1 MAKLNTDIFH
11 FLTISSYL
19 CANKFIMIMEN
30 LIGCNLLN
38 TARDG
43 RMPSEFTDDYH
54 VHIIVRQG
62 VMTFSDGKNSFTSR
76 KDDLVIWQQTNTIQQ
91 VKYSD
96 DFEADFLLASVPFLS
111 AFNPEMVWAS
121 KGFIFIR
128 INPSFHLDEESLR
141 VMNADFEL
149 FRYRL
154 TQPESPLASPSSV
167 ATRPSSSE
175 LERPSLL
182 RSFRLEIVGRI
193 MQIFLYD
200 LWTVYQHGLSQ
211 METSDNTARIFLRFL
226 GLAQQNARVQRDV
239 AFYADKLCITS
250 KYLSQVS
257 RAMTG
262 LPASQWIQFYA
273 TFELV
278 TLLNDTT
285 KTLTEVADLMHF
297 ETISHFSR
305 YTKKMLGKSPT
316 EYRQK

>member
-1 MAKLNTDIFH
+1 
-11 FLTISSYL
+11 
-19 CANKFIMIMEN
+19 MEQT
-30 LIGCNLLN
+30 IGCDLLN
-38 TARDG
+38 TSMDG
-43 RMPSEFTDDYH
+43 RLPSEFTDDYH
-54 VHIIVRQG
+54 VHIIVRRG

-76 KDDLVIWQQTNTIQQ
+76 KDDLVIWQQTNTIGQ

-111 AFNPEMVWAS
+111 AFNPEMIWAS

-128 INPSFHLDEESLR
+128 INPSFHLDEESLT

-149 FRYRL
+149 FRSRL
-154 TQPESPLASPSSV
+154 TQNESP
-167 ATRPSSSE
+167 
-175 LERPSLL
+175 
-182 RSFRLEIVGRI
+182 FRLEIVGRI

-239 AFYADKLCITS
+239 AFYADKLCISS

-297 ETISHFSR
+297 ESISHFSR
-305 YTKKMLGKSPT
+305 YTKKMLGKSPS
-316 EYRQK
+316 EYRNK

>member
-1 MAKLNTDIFH
+1 MFAECGRLLVYLYAELKLN
-11 FLTISSYL
+11 
-19 CANKFIMIMEN
+19 KMEQT
-30 LIGCNLLN
+30 IGCNLLN
-38 TARDG
+38 TAKDG
-43 RMPSEFTDDYH
+43 RWPSEFTDDYH

-76 KDDLVIWQQTNTIQQ
+76 KNDLVIWQQTNTIQQ
-91 VKYSD
+91 VEYSD

-128 INPSFHLDEESLR
+128 INPSFHLDEKSLR

-149 FRYRL
+149 FRSRL
-154 TQPESPLASPSSV
+154 TQPESP
-167 ATRPSSSE
+167 
-175 LERPSLL
+175 
-182 RSFRLEIVGRI
+182 FRLEIVGRI

-239 AFYADKLCITS
+239 AFYADRLCITS

-305 YTKKMLGKSPT
+305 YTKKMLGKSPS
-316 EYRQK
+316 EYRNN

>member
-1 MAKLNTDIFH
+1 
-11 FLTISSYL
+11 
-19 CANKFIMIMEN
+19 
-30 LIGCNLLN
+30 
-38 TARDG
+38 
-43 RMPSEFTDDYH
+43 MPSEFTDDYH

-149 FRYRL
+149 FRSRL

-175 LERPSLL
+175 LGWLLLL
-182 RSFRLEIVGRI
+182 R
-193 MQIFLYD
+193 
-200 LWTVYQHGLSQ
+200 
-211 METSDNTARIFLRFL
+211 
-226 GLAQQNARVQRDV
+226 
-239 AFYADKLCITS
+239 
-250 KYLSQVS
+250 
-257 RAMTG
+257 
-262 LPASQWIQFYA
+262 
-273 TFELV
+273 
-278 TLLNDTT
+278 
-285 KTLTEVADLMHF
+285 
-297 ETISHFSR
+297 
-305 YTKKMLGKSPT
+305 
-316 EYRQK
+316 

>member
-1 MAKLNTDIFH
+1 MFAECGRLLVYLYAELKLN
-11 FLTISSYL
+11 
-19 CANKFIMIMEN
+19 KMEQT
-30 LIGCNLLN
+30 IGCNLLN
-38 TARDG
+38 TAKDG
-43 RMPSEFTDDYH
+43 RWPSEFTDNYH

-76 KDDLVIWQQTNTIQQ
+76 KNDLVIWQQTNTIQQ
-91 VKYSD
+91 VEYSD

-149 FRYRL
+149 FRSRL
-154 TQPESPLASPSSV
+154 TQPDSP
-167 ATRPSSSE
+167 
-175 LERPSLL
+175 
-182 RSFRLEIVGRI
+182 FRLEIVGRI

-239 AFYADKLCITS
+239 AFYADKLCITP

-285 KTLTEVADLMHF
+285 KTLTEVAYMMHF

-305 YTKKMLGKSPT
+305 YTKKMLGKSPS
-316 EYRQK
+316 EYRNN